1 MIQVVL
7 PAYNE
12 AASLRELLPKLT
24 ENLKRERLNYIVY
37 VVDDG
42 SKDGTAK
49 VVENYARKDK
59 RVKLIRH
66 QKNRGLAEAI
76 NSGFRRAIKNSH
88 ADDILVTMDADNT
101 HLPGLIMRMVRLIFE
116 GHDIVISS
124 RFASGSRVRGVP
136 TFRRFLSRA
145 GSITFRF
152 LFPIQ
157 GVKDYTSGY
166 RSYRVGF
173 IKQAIDF
180 YGNGFLS
187 EKGFTCMVDILLKLR
202 RFDPLC
208 SEVPMILRYDQK
220 IGKSKMDVP
229 LTIKQSLI
237 LIGRYMRK
245 SMINPI
251 SSE

>member
-1 MIQVVL
+1 MIRVVL

-12 AASLRELLPKLT
+12 AESLGELLPKLS
-24 ENLKRERLNYIVY
+24 ENFRRERADYIVY

-42 SKDGTAK
+42 SLDKTAI
-49 VVENYARKDK
+49 VVKKYARKDK
-59 RVKLIRH
+59 HVRLIKH
-66 QKNRGLAEAI
+66 KKNHGLAEAI
-76 NSGFRRAIKNSH
+76 NSGFRNAIKNSH

-124 RFASGSRVRGVP
+124 RFASGSQVRGVP
-136 TFRRFLSRA
+136 TNRRILSRA
-145 GSITFRF
+145 GSIIFRL

-157 GVKDYTSGY
+157 GVRDYTSGY
-166 RSYRVGF
+166 RSYRVGL
-173 IKQAIDF
+173 IKQAVNF
-180 YGNGFLS
+180 YGGEFLS

-208 SEVPMILRYDQK
+208 CEVPMILRYDQK

-229 LTIKQSLI
+229 VTIRQSMI
-237 LIGRYMRK
+237 LIGKYVKK
-245 SMINPI
+245 SLQNTFI
-251 SSE
+251 SE